1 MGMCV
6 GAGMHLRGQIM
17 LMSYTFVRGSE
28 SCTLKLSEQDR
39 EAVNVRGRSGEQKS
53 EEGNL
58 FQLAVYLQ

>member
-1 MGMCV
+1 
-6 GAGMHLRGQIM
+6 M